1 MSYQPQIFLLLR
13 FNKNHAMAATHSGND
28 YSPVYQHLDASG
40 IKYEGLNEGVI
51 GELGEWVQRG
61 DEMNSIVI
69 NK

>member
-1 MSYQPQIFLLLR
+1 
-13 FNKNHAMAATHSGND
+13 MAATHSGND

>member
-13 FNKNHAMAATHSGND
+13 FNKNRAMAATCSRID

-40 IKYEGLNEGVI
+40 IKCEGLNEGVI

-61 DEMNSIVI
+61 DVGDGITN
-69 NK
+69 